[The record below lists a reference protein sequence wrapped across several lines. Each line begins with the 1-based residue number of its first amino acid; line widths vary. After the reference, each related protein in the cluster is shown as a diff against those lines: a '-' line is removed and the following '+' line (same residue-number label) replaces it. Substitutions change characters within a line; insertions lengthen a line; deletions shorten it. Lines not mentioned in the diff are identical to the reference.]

1 MAPIAALAVAL
12 ALSLA
17 AAQLPPL
24 PSYPG
29 LALRYEDDFDGA
41 ALNSNVFTAVDG
53 FVQTPYAQVC
63 YRSDDVAVRDGLLV
77 LTTRARAAECV
88 FHATGERRAF
98 EFTSG
103 WVDTVRT
110 QTLTQP
116 NPSAANPNPARA
128 PLHRPLRSTASSP
141 SRTGSS
147 RSRRAS
153 RRPSSACG
161 PLRGSSTRPTTA
173 TARRA
178 RRCAGRARSSS
189 TCTR

>member
-29 LALRYEDDFDGA
+29 LALRYEDDFNG
-41 ALNSNVFTAVDG
+41 ALNNNVFTAVDG

-88 FHATGERRAF
+88 FHATGERKTF

-110 QTLTQP
+110 QSQSQP

-128 PLHRPLRSTASSP
+128 P
-141 SRTGSS
+141 
-147 RSRRAS
+147 S
-153 RRPSSACG
+153 RRPSAARQVRHQG
-161 PLRGSSTRPTTA
+161 RARRGLVAPPA
-173 TARRA
+173 GRRA
-178 RRCAGRARSSS
+178 RVARCVGHRCGQQPRRRDGRVAVLAARGRA
-189 TCTR
+189 